1 MFEFTNMK
9 NPEFPIALF
18 FQKLDGDTYVVQD
31 LEDMRVVYNERAIN
45 LFFEDIKSLVKFRN
59 VVFQDITKELLGLP
73 G

>member
-1 MFEFTNMK
+1 MFEFYNPK

-18 FQKLDGDTYVVQD
+18 FQKLDGDTYVVED
-31 LEDMRVVYNERAIN
+31 LPNLRVIYNERAIN

-59 VVFQDITKELLGLP
+59 EVFQDIAKELLGLM